1 MDVYQE
7 RAYHWFSAP
16 CACSDNWSTGQLARG
31 DHLYRPAQ
39 VATLLASGQQDIR
52 TFPSVHDQTEISI
65 DVSSAN
71 PQHLFI
77 SCQIFGTVQGWFFS
91 TDGGM
96 NWTGSESPP
105 PGLPLSSVGG
115 DPVAVFDGSDIV
127 YWVSLGTSSAGG
139 IQVARSTDLGQSWTL
154 SNADPL
160 RSTTNHKAHAMTD
173 KSGVY
178 PNNIYVAWLDNTVP
192 NGGIVLTR
200 STDHGLSWSSRFTFP
215 IGSDGG
221 GRY

>member
-1 MDVYQE
+1 MNTVWMSTKKGLVTGFLLLVFT
-7 RAYHWFSAP
+7 AIIGVPA
-16 CACSDNWSTGQLARG
+16 NWLDATTSPAR
-31 DHLYRPAQ
+31 AQ
-39 VATLLASGQQDIR
+39 VATLPASGQQDIR

-71 PQHLFI
+71 PRHLFI

-115 DPVAVFDGSDIV
+115 DPVAVFDGSDIA

-139 IQVARSTDLGQSWTL
+139 I
-154 SNADPL
+154 
-160 RSTTNHKAHAMTD
+160 
-173 KSGVY
+173 
-178 PNNIYVAWLDNTVP
+178 
-192 NGGIVLTR
+192 
-200 STDHGLSWSSRFTFP
+200 
-215 IGSDGG
+215 
-221 GRY
+221 